1 MKKITIIDYK
11 TSNMFSLE
19 NALKSLGHQTI
30 VSNDKKTLLE
40 SDIAILPGVGAF
52 PEAMQKLNHF
62 DLIKPI
68 KDFVDQSK
76 ILIGICLGMHLLFEF
91 SNEFEHTQGLGL
103 IKGSVTKI
111 NNLNNNIVIPHMG
124 WNNLIIDNNQS
135 FKDFNYKKFYFVHS
149 YYVKDYDDEDLV
161 SFTNYFNIAIPS
173 IIKKKN
179 ILTFQFHPEKS
190 GKNGLSL
197 LEKVLKMN
205 SK

>member
-11 TSNMFSLE
+11 MSNMFSLE
-19 NALKSLGHQTI
+19 NALKSLGYQAV

-52 PEAMQKLNHF
+52 PEAMHKLNHF

-91 SNEFEHTQGLGL
+91 SDEFEHTPGLGL
-103 IKGSVTKI
+103 MKGEVTKI
-111 NNLNNNIVIPHMG
+111 NKFDRDLIIPHMG
-124 WNNLIIDNNQS
+124 WNNLVINENHT
-135 FKDFNYKKFYFVHS
+135 FKDYNNKKFYFVHS
-149 YYVKDYDDEDLV
+149 FYVNNYNAQDVV
-161 SFTNYFNIAIPS
+161 SSTNYFNIKIPS
-173 IIKKKN
+173 IMVKKN

-197 LEKVLKMN
+197 LNKVLKFN
-205 SK
+205 IK